1 MKFTLDKRSLHN
13 RSLHNRGHFITGHF
27 ITDVDNKTLI
37 QEALSKLI
45 KNKTVLIIAH
55 RMRTVAKS
63 DKIVVLKDGVVAE
76 EGTHENLDANGG
88 IYHHMLETQMKS
100 MEWKF

>member
-1 MKFTLDKRSLHN
+1 
-13 RSLHNRGHFITGHF
+13 
-27 ITDVDNKTLI
+27 
-37 QEALSKLI
+37 
-45 KNKTVLIIAH
+45 
-55 RMRTVAKS
+55 MRTVAKS

-76 EGTHENLDANGG
+76 EGTPENLDANGG